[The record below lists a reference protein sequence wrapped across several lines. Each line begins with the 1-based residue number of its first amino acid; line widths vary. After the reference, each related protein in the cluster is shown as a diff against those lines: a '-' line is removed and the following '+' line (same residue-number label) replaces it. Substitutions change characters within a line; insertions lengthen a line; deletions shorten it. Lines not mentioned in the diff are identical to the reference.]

1 MANKKIQLTCPTA
14 PKAIGPYSQ
23 AIKWGNLM
31 FISGQIPVDPKT
43 GELTAPDIA
52 GQTRQVLKNMQAILD
67 FAGTSTAG
75 VLKTTVYL
83 SSLLDFQVMNEV
95 YAEFFPYEPPAR
107 ATVEVAALPKGALVE
122 IEAIA
127 NVPTLDVATS
137 TGRFGASAASV
148 APPTEPS
155 IEQG

>member
-1 MANKKIQLTCPTA
+1 MANKKIQVSCPLA

-23 AIKWGNLM
+23 ALKWGNLM
-31 FISGQIPVDPKT
+31 FISGQIPVDPNT
-43 GELTAPDIA
+43 GELTDPDIA
-52 GQTRQVLKNMQAILD
+52 GQTRQALKNLKAILE
-67 FAGTSTAG
+67 FAGASTAS

-95 YAEFFPYEPPAR
+95 YAEFFPFEPPAR

-127 NVPTLDVATS
+127 TVPTLDLGTP
-137 TGRFGASAASV
+137 TGRFGASAG
-148 APPTEPS
+148 APPAMESTTE
-155 IEQG
+155 QA